1 MNVVVI
7 GGSGSGKT
15 RFYVKPNAMQASG
28 SYLFLDPKGELVRSL
43 GGFYESLGIPVTVI
57 DLVHFKG
64 HYNPMHYIDSDEDA
78 VKLAYASST
87 TPSPRTPLPAV
98 INSGTMPPYC

>member
-1 MNVVVI
+1 M
-7 GGSGSGKT
+7 
-15 RFYVKPNAMQASG
+15 
-28 SYLFLDPKGELVRSL
+28 RSL

-78 VKLAYASST
+78 VKLAYAIVNNT
-87 TPSPRTPLPAV
+87 KPKDALPAAAT
-98 INSGTMPPYC
+98 NSGTMPPCC